1 MGRVLYSCLNDTVL
15 LEKIQ
20 EFLQKK
26 LSAIKVSYCSITQ
39 SLSINKKKYKF
50 QLPSF
55 MEDVNVAEI
64 FLGETP
70 PLIHRVSQPILDE
83 RGTWIDADITYE
95 GLMHATITT
104 KLNLLRLKKQ
114 DTTHQHQNHSSSS
127 PSKSPKHAIYDSD
140 AESSGDSSSECES
153 PTAATEII
161 LEQQQQ
167 AFYAS
172 PGNSKKILRFVD
184 RITASNLFQSATEI
198 SYVQRAMENMSTN
211 IKLSVELKGLV
222 GRITINM
229 PPPPSDRVWI
239 S

>member
-1 MGRVLYSCLNDTVL
+1 
-15 LEKIQ
+15 
-20 EFLQKK
+20 
-26 LSAIKVSYCSITQ
+26 
-39 SLSINKKKYKF
+39 
-50 QLPSF
+50 

-114 DTTHQHQNHSSSS
+114 HTTHKHQNHSSTS

-153 PTAATEII
+153 PTIATEII

-167 AFYAS
+167 QAFYPS

-222 GRITINM
+222 GRVTINM
-229 PPPPSDRVWI
+229 PPPPSDRIWL

>member
-1 MGRVLYSCLNDTVL
+1 MYLGPCGSVVWANVLMGRVLYSCLNDADL

-26 LSAIKVSYCSITQ
+26 LSAIK
-39 SLSINKKKYKF
+39 
-50 QLPSF
+50 LPGF

-114 DTTHQHQNHSSSS
+114 DSSHQHQTHSTT
-127 PSKSPKHAIYDSD
+127 PSTTKSPKHAIYDSD

-153 PTAATEII
+153 PTTATEII

-198 SYVQRAMENMSTN
+198 SYVQRAMENMSTK

-229 PPPPSDRVWI
+229 PPPPSDRIWL

>member
-1 MGRVLYSCLNDTVL
+1 
-15 LEKIQ
+15 
-20 EFLQKK
+20 
-26 LSAIKVSYCSITQ
+26 
-39 SLSINKKKYKF
+39 
-50 QLPSF
+50 

-114 DTTHQHQNHSSSS
+114 HTTTHQHQNHSASS

-153 PTAATEII
+153 PTTATEII